1 MKNLESIAEYGKS
14 FTNQELHECIIDSHI
29 EIESWF
35 RKQWIKYPAPFHRS
49 IFVTLVL
56 K

>member
-1 MKNLESIAEYGKS
+1 MKNLESIAEYKS

-29 EIESWF
+29 EIESGF
-35 RKQWIKYPAPFHRS
+35 VNNGLNILRLFIHRS